1 MPLVYDD
8 TPAGKLVYD
17 EAPRTPSGWELAK
30 SIGGT
35 VGQTIVDAGTAAG
48 HAATF
53 GLDVRRDAL
62 SGWLA
67 GDYPSY
73 SAGVEAEQAKL
84 EKQRERSPYASIAG
98 DVGGAA
104 LIPGMGGAGLA
115 ARLGTGLGRWG
126 QAGARAAGYGLEG
139 AATGAAQGAGTTYSG
154 KPVDYITN
162 AATGGAVGG
171 VLGAGMGSIFGPRG
185 GMQSTAK
192 VPTTAEQYADKT
204 ARYTALENSPALYE
218 PNALARAATPTED
231 VLRAQRYHQN
241 DSPRTFR
248 AVDEMRAPPTT
259 EHLGIGAPVSP
270 GDIEYIRKGLKRTE
284 QGIVDRDASG
294 YVKRALDNFVLNPPP
309 GAVIP
314 GTERAA
320 AEASALAQSARDAHG
335 AFRRGQ
341 LFDSLIE
348 NATTS
353 AAGAASGLNLQNR
366 LRQAAG
372 GALRMNDKGQSA
384 LSKAHYSP
392 EEIAR
397 VTEFAR
403 VPRGDATL
411 RYVDRIMGG
420 GGGLGLTA
428 AAVAG
433 GAGGGAYF
441 EDPKWAGTVAIP
453 AAGFALRT
461 LGNRRALRNMNELRD
476 MVHQR
481 SPLYQ
486 ERVATAPM
494 VPPPGGGIPA
504 TLRDAM
510 AIEVLRQQGD
520 FPPGDEDT
528 SGIPRIRVT
537 PREE

>member
-8 TPAGKLVYD
+8 TPSGKLKYD
-17 EAPRTPSGWELAK
+17 EAPRPLSNWELAK

-35 VGQTIVDAGTAAG
+35 GLQTVDDAMRAAG
-48 HAATF
+48 NAVSF
-53 GLDVRRDAL
+53 GMADR
-62 SGWLA
+62 LA
-67 GDYPSY
+67 GVMEGTGTDEQVRLSE
-73 SAGVEAEQAKL
+73 EARK
-84 EKQRERSPYASIAG
+84 RSPWASLAG
-98 DVGGAA
+98 DVGGAV
-104 LIPGMGGAGLA
+104 LLPGIGGRALA
-115 ARLGTGLGRWG
+115 ARLAPDALAYGSGL
-126 QAGARAAGYGLEG
+126 GARALHSVKGALARGAGYGAEG
-139 AATGAAQGAGTTYSG
+139 VALGAAQGAGTTYTG
-154 KPVDYITN
+154 KPVDYLQN

-171 VLGAGMGSIFGPRG
+171 VLGAGMGSVFGPRG
-185 GMQSTAK
+185 GMRSSAE
-192 VPTTAEQYADKT
+192 VPTTAEQFADKT
-204 ARYTALENSPALYE
+204 ARYQALENSPALYE
-218 PNALARAATPTED
+218 STALARAATPTED

-259 EHLGIGAPVSP
+259 EHLGAGAPVSP
-270 GDIEYIRKGLKRTE
+270 GDIEYIRKGLNRTE
-284 QGIVDRDASG
+284 PGTVDRDASG

-309 GAVIP
+309 GAVMP

-366 LRQAAG
+366 LRQVAG
-372 GALRMNDKGQSA
+372 GALWMNDKGQSA
-384 LSKAHYSP
+384 LSKAHYNP

-441 EDPKWAGTVAIP
+441 DDPKWAGTVAIP

-481 SPLYQ
+481 SPLYR
-486 ERVATAPM
+486 ERLATAPM
-494 VPPPGGGIPA
+494 VPPPGGGTA
-504 TLRDAM
+504 ASMRDALT
-510 AIEVLRQQGD
+510 IELLRRQGLA
-520 FPPGDEDT
+520 PQ
-528 SGIPRIRVT
+528 
-537 PREE
+537 EE